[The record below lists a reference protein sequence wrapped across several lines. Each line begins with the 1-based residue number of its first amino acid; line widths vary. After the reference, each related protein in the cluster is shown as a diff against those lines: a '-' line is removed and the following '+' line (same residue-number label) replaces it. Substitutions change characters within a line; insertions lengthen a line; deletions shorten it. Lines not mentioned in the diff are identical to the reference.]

1 MEALAEGQ
9 LRLDLDEEPQEDL
22 AAPEIDL
29 AATYLAAHSGDALA
43 AIRDLLLDADFLRDQ
58 LWTASQMMSTGM
70 GRGWRPKYERA

>member
-9 LRLDLDEEPQEDL
+9 LRLDLDEGQQED
-22 AAPEIDL
+22 ASAPEIDL
-29 AATYLAAHSGDALA
+29 AQTYLAAHSGDALA

-58 LWTASQMMSTGM
+58 LWTASQMMSAGM